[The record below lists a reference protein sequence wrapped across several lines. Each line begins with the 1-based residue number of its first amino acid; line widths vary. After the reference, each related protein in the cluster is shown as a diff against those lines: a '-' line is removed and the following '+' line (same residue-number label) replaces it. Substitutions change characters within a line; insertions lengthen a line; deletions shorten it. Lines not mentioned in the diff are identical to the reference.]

1 MPQPKR
7 WEMSAVATLKEWA
20 ASPEIGAVIVTGAG
34 RGFCA
39 GGDVSAMDRG
49 TEMGA
54 KGATLEQKIDS
65 LRERQTLAVVA
76 LYDTESD
83 DCCGKWSGCWGR
95 AWIGNVL

>member
-1 MPQPKR
+1 MLSPKQ
-7 WEMSAVATLKEWA
+7 WEMLQPQRSKEWA

-54 KGATLEQKIDS
+54 KGATLEQKVDS
-65 LRERQTLAVVA
+65 LRERQGWPWLLYTIPKVTIAVVNGPA
-76 LYDTESD
+76 A
-83 DCCGKWSGCWGR
+83 GAGIR
-95 AWIGNVL
+95 VGNVL